1 MFMIGEGV
9 YPESFANENWVTFL
23 AGTFRSVRFGI
34 NSAHGGGNAIIYN
47 YLLEK
52 GAYEY
57 NDSTKKVRVNFD
69 KIYDV
74 VKELANVL
82 LTIQAEGDYAPMA
95 T

>member
-1 MFMIGEGV
+1 MNIMI
-9 YPESFANENWVTFL
+9 PQ
-23 AGTFRSVRFGI
+23 
-34 NSAHGGGNAIIYN
+34 
-47 YLLEK
+47 
-52 GAYEY
+52 
-57 NDSTKKVRVNFD
+57 KKVRVNFD